1 MTRKVFQHLDDL
13 APASRAV
20 SQYLANWIG
29 KPRTVDRIKEYL
41 LDDTKVR
48 HDHLVYHL
56 FALLLESPRK
66 LPPEITSVARLYAWD
81 PEKSIPMR
89 SMAMSVAAHNRD
101 WAVIAHMRSVAVSRH
116 VDSRLRRGALAAL
129 ARADSLDDTTA
140 QSVSDDADLA
150 RTTIYLQSADVL
162 PSIVSPAPNKLR
174 HRVKGTISRSK
185 RP

>member
-1 MTRKVFQHLDDL
+1 
-13 APASRAV
+13 
-20 SQYLANWIG
+20 
-29 KPRTVDRIKEYL
+29 
-41 LDDTKVR
+41 
-48 HDHLVYHL
+48 
-56 FALLLESPRK
+56 
-66 LPPEITSVARLYAWD
+66 VARLYAWD